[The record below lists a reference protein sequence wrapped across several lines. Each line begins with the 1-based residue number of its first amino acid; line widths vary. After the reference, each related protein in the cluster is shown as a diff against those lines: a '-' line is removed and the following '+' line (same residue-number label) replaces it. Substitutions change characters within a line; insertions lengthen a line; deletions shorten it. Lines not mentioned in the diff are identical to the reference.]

1 VKTENLYE
9 DLHWIVLIAG
19 YILSDEVSG
28 EKSLIPDEIM
38 MYSIAE
44 SENVHLESTVKYLTS
59 LGTADIGRA
68 VNSVVLGFC
77 RWKFSSV
84 NFIRLLN
91 LTKSNCENDLD
102 RAVRAIS
109 CID

>member
-1 VKTENLYE
+1 MKTENLYE
-9 DLHWIVLIAG
+9 DLHWIILISG

-59 LGTADIGRA
+59 LGTADIGRTG
-68 VNSVVLGFC
+68 LH
-77 RWKFSSV
+77 
-84 NFIRLLN
+84 
-91 LTKSNCENDLD
+91 
-102 RAVRAIS
+102 
-109 CID
+109 